1 MPRHHQRSDS
11 IRHLDG
17 QEVDVN
23 PTAKSYRLASLVIVA
38 AIAGACGAVDRP
50 SEPSPA
56 PQPPMSV
63 QQVRGQGQ
71 ASQPR
76 DPLNL
81 SQTQQQQ
88 LQQIAQQAQPDQAS
102 LDTWMQKFG
111 DLLLANQIDVPALV
125 QHLKQNR
132 QQMVANVDKTIQA
145 LVATRNILTN
155 EQRATFAQLQNQQPP
170 DGYDALKDLNL
181 TAEQRQALQA
191 VEATAVQ
198 QATAKAIGQF
208 MQSGDQQQLR
218 AAVQQ
223 AFDQMPQPEAIA
235 RAMASLSLDQRK
247 KLFGVS

>member
-38 AIAGACGAVDRP
+38 GIASACGAVA
-50 SEPSPA
+50 PA

-63 QQVRGQGQ
+63 QQVGGQGQ

-81 SQTQQQQ
+81 SQAQQQQ
-88 LQQIAQQAQPDQAS
+88 MQQIAKQAQPDQAT
-102 LDTWMQKFG
+102 LDAWMQKFG
-111 DLLLANQIDVPALV
+111 DLLLANQIDVPTLV

-132 QQMVANVDKTIQA
+132 QQMIANVDKTIQA
-145 LVATRNILTN
+145 LVATRNILNN

-170 DGYDALKDLNL
+170 EGYDTLKDLNL
-181 TAEQRQALQA
+181 TAEQRQALLA

-208 MQSGDQQQLR
+208 MQNGDQQQLR
-218 AAVQQ
+218 AAVQR

-247 KLFGVS
+247 KLFDMS